1 MFQLIDSLPSPLPQ
15 IGYFFLALFP
25 LVLIHELG
33 HFVLAK
39 LNKVRVDEFGIGFP
53 PRLFKL
59 FSDGETEYTF
69 NLLPLG
75 GFVRLAGE
83 DDPTVPGAFASRSK
97 LARAAVLFA
106 GPAANFLAAALF
118 LSGLAMVKGVL
129 AEMPAEVPLVQ
140 VGSVTEDGVA
150 GRAGV
155 LADDVVVAL
164 DGASLADLAAALPA
178 EDSAAEPRTPAMRVL
193 MEHMNAHQ
201 EQATEL
207 TLLRGASFV
216 GFDADPAKLR
226 TEAAPGFDGV
236 AGLSAS
242 RVVVGDGGLVPGD
255 ILWDFAAAPA
265 QDPLVLRG
273 RPELVR
279 LEVTPRRDQELGRGL
294 IDIGIT
300 APTLR
305 RHLDA
310 PAALA
315 YGPGK
320 TVQIMGAMV
329 VGLGQMIRAPSKA
342 DIAGPVGISRLS
354 QQVAREGWE
363 NFLLFMALLSINLGV
378 INLLPIPALDGGRL
392 IFIGLE
398 ALRGRRIEPSR
409 EAVVHLVG
417 FALVIGLMLVITA
430 YEVFGKG

>member
-1 MFQLIDSLPSPLPQ
+1 MFQLIDSLPGPLPQ
-15 IGYFFLALFP
+15 VAYFFLALFP

-33 HFVLAK
+33 HFILAK
-39 LNKVRVDEFGIGFP
+39 MNKVRVDEFGIGFP
-53 PRLFKL
+53 PRLFRL

-83 DDPTVPGAFASRSK
+83 DDPSVPGAFASRSK
-97 LARAAVLFA
+97 LARTAVLFA

-129 AEMPAEVPLVQ
+129 TEMPAEVPLVQ
-140 VGSVTEDGVA
+140 VGTVTEDGVA
-150 GRAGV
+150 AKAGV
-155 LADDVVVAL
+155 LADDVVLGL
-164 DGASLADLAAALPA
+164 DGRSVADLAAALPE
-178 EDSAAEPRTPAMRVL
+178 EDPAAEPRTPAMRVL
-193 MEHMNAHQ
+193 MEHMDAHQ
-201 EQATEL
+201 GQVTEV

-216 GFDADPAKLR
+216 AFDAEPGRLETEPA
-226 TEAAPGFDGV
+226 EGFDGV
-236 AGLSAS
+236 SGLSAA
-242 RVVVGDGGLVPGD
+242 RVLTGDGGLKAGD
-255 ILWDFAAAPA
+255 IVLDFAAAPT
-265 QDPLVLRG
+265 QDPVVLRG
-273 RPELVR
+273 QPELVR
-279 LEVTPRRDQELGRGL
+279 LSVTPRRDEALGRGL

-300 APTLR
+300 APTFR
-305 RHLDA
+305 RHLDI
-310 PAALA
+310 PQALA
-315 YGPGK
+315 YGPDK

-329 VGLGQMIRAPSKA
+329 VGLGQMVRAPSKA

-392 IFIGLE
+392 LFIGLE
-398 ALRGRRIEPSR
+398 ALRGRRVEPSR